1 MRSPVSSRLFL
12 VSVEQVL
19 EGFVL
24 GGVVGDVVLPA
35 VPDDEEPGAGEGGV
49 GAAGVADGG
58 QPGSKAFG
66 RQPVG
71 AVTPRVTA
79 GPRRSHDG
87 RQTRQASRAVTQR
100 HLGCIGNPS
109 KITDQRMVHR

>member
-24 GGVVGDVVLPA
+24 GGVVGDGGGP
-35 VPDDEEPGAGEGGV
+35 GV
-49 GAAGVADGG
+49 GVAGVVGEVGDETWL
-58 QPGSKAFG
+58 
-66 RQPVG
+66 PVRSLIG
-71 AVTPRVTA
+71 ARRRSSLSTVRTPRVTA
-79 GPRRSHDG
+79 GSRRSHNG

-109 KITDQRMVHR
+109 KITDQRTVHR